1 MMSRI
6 LPSWPWDEE
15 CVCVWG
21 GVCVCVCVSMYTLWL
36 LVLILGRRVVKR
48 QGYEREKRKW
58 TILGI
63 EFDVHFSDFQ
73 LDVVIN
79 TVANMIV
86 LSTL

>member
-1 MMSRI
+1 M
-6 LPSWPWDEE
+6 
-15 CVCVWG
+15 WG
-21 GVCVCVCVSMYTLWL
+21 VCVCVSMYTLWL
-36 LVLILGRRVVKR
+36 LALIWGRRVVKR

-58 TILGI
+58 TVFGI
-63 EFDVHFSDFQ
+63 KFDVHFSDFQ